1 MLDPALQNWLQNQLF
16 EIVPQNLAII
26 DRNYKIV
33 AHNRN
38 FQQLFGTGIGRPC
51 YEVYKKSNELCQQ
64 CAAAKTFA
72 DGMIRVSDDKGT
84 DRKGRTAHYLVHMV
98 PVLMDNGEIPYIIE
112 MSTDV
117 SDIKRLQH
125 EYQILFEKVPCYI
138 AVLNRDYRIV
148 KANEYLQNT
157 FGATTGQH
165 CWEIFKRR
173 AARCENCPAELTFD
187 DGETHTHEEVGFN
200 KSGEE
205 TYYSV
210 TTTPL
215 SKSGSITHVI
225 EIALDV
231 SQIHQLEKEK
241 LEAERLAAVGQTVA
255 GLAHGIK
262 NILTGLEGGIYIF
275 KTGLEKGNHER
286 MDQGWQLLD
295 RNIDKISNLTKN
307 LLSFSK
313 GQKLDVRI
321 VHPADLVAEVVH
333 LFRETAQQL
342 SIHLREEVDREMLPA
357 PFDSHGIHSCLSNLV
372 SNALDACQMSDKP
385 ECHVIVRCREEDGK
399 IIFEVEDHG
408 CGIDYDV
415 KQKLFTNFFTTK
427 GDRGTGLGLL
437 VTRKITQEHGGKIQM
452 QTIPGESTQFRLVFA
467 RDRLPKLETEEQL
480 AKGAKSNAQTSRYDD
495 LGG

>member
-1 MLDPALQNWLQNQLF
+1 MLDPTLKDWLQNQLF

-38 FQQLFGTGIGRPC
+38 FQQLFGSGIGKPC
-51 YEVYKKSNELCQQ
+51 YEVYKKNNELCQQ
-64 CAAAKTFA
+64 CAAAKTFSDA
-72 DGMIRVSDDKGT
+72 KVRVNEDEGK
-84 DRKGRTAHYLVHMV
+84 DRKGRSAHYLVHMV
-98 PVLMDNGEIPYIIE
+98 PIIMHNGEIPYIIE
-112 MSTDV
+112 MSTDI
-117 SDIKRLQH
+117 SEIKRLQR

-148 KANEYLQNT
+148 RANEMLQET

-173 AARCENCPAELTFD
+173 AARCESCPAALTFAG
-187 DGETHTHEEVGFN
+187 GETHTCEQVGFDKN
-200 KSGEE
+200 GEE
-205 TYYSV
+205 TYYIL

-215 SKSGSITHVI
+215 SKSTPVNHII
-225 EIALDV
+225 EIAVDV

-275 KTGLEKGNHER
+275 RTGLDKGDNGR

-295 RNIDKISNLTKN
+295 RNIEKISNLTKN

-313 GQKLDVRI
+313 GQKLNPLMVQ
-321 VHPADLVAEVVH
+321 PYELVDEVVN
-333 LFRETAQQL
+333 LFKETAQQL
-342 SIHLREEVDREMLPA
+342 NINLKEEVDRKIPPA
-357 PFDSHGIHSCLSNLV
+357 LFDPQGIHDCLSNLI
-372 SNALDACQMSDKP
+372 SNALDACQMSDKAGC
-385 ECHVIVRCREEDGK
+385 EVIVRCREEDGK
-399 IIFEVEDHG
+399 IIFEVEDYG

-437 VTRKITQEHGGKIQM
+437 VTRKITQEHGGKVHM
-452 QTIPGESTQFRLVFA
+452 ETIPGESTKFSLVFA
-467 RDRLPKLETEEQL
+467 RDRLPKLET
-480 AKGAKSNAQTSRYDD
+480 
-495 LGG
+495 

>member
-1 MLDPALQNWLQNQLF
+1 MLDPTLKDWLQNQLF

-38 FQQLFGTGIGRPC
+38 FQQLFGTGIGKPC
-51 YEVYKKSNELCQQ
+51 YEVYKKNNELCQQ
-64 CAAAKTFA
+64 CAAAKTFSDA
-72 DGMIRVSDDKGT
+72 KVRVNEDEGK
-84 DRKGRTAHYLVHMV
+84 DRKGRSAHYLVHMV
-98 PVLMDNGEIPYIIE
+98 PIIMHNGEIPYIIE
-112 MSTDV
+112 MSTDI
-117 SDIKRLQH
+117 SEIKRLQR

-148 KANEYLQNT
+148 RANEMLQET

-173 AARCENCPAELTFD
+173 AARCESCPAALTFAG
-187 DGETHTHEEVGFN
+187 GETHTCEQVGFDKN
-200 KSGEE
+200 GEE
-205 TYYSV
+205 TYYIL

-215 SKSGSITHVI
+215 SRSTPVNHII
-225 EIALDV
+225 EIAVDV

-275 KTGLEKGNHER
+275 RTGLDKGDNAR

-295 RNIDKISNLTKN
+295 RNIEKISNLTKN

-313 GQKLDVRI
+313 GQKLNPLMVQ
-321 VHPADLVAEVVH
+321 PYELVDEVVN
-333 LFRETAQQL
+333 LFKETAQQL
-342 SIHLREEVDREMLPA
+342 NINLKEEVDRKIPPA
-357 PFDSHGIHSCLSNLV
+357 LFDPQGIHDCLSNLI
-372 SNALDACQMSDKP
+372 SNALDACQMSDKAGC
-385 ECHVIVRCREEDGK
+385 EVIVRCREEDSK
-399 IIFEVEDHG
+399 IIFEVEDYG

-437 VTRKITQEHGGKIQM
+437 VTRKITQEHGGKVHM
-452 QTIPGESTQFRLVFA
+452 ETIPGESTKFSLVFA
-467 RDRLPKLETEEQL
+467 RDRLPKLET
-480 AKGAKSNAQTSRYDD
+480 
-495 LGG
+495 

>member
-1 MLDPALQNWLQNQLF
+1 MTHMLDSRLESWLQNQLF
-16 EIVPQNLAII
+16 EIVPQNLAVI
-26 DRNYKIV
+26 DRNHKII

-38 FQQLFGTGIGRPC
+38 FENLFGSGLGKQC
-51 YEVYKKSNELCQQ
+51 FEVYKKNKSRCRN
-64 CAAAKTFA
+64 CAASKTFS
-72 DGMIRVSDDKGT
+72 DGKIRVNE
-84 DRKGRTAHYLVHMV
+84 DRGKDLHGRTAHYLVHMV
-98 PVLMDNGEIPYIIE
+98 PVIMDDGKIPYIIE
-112 MSTDV
+112 MSTDI
-117 SDIKRLQH
+117 SEIKRLQR

-148 KANEYLQNT
+148 RANEYLQST
-157 FGATTGQH
+157 FGATTGQY

-173 AARCENCPAELTFD
+173 ATRCEHCPAERTFT
-187 DGETHTHEEVGFN
+187 DGKTHMREEVGFN
-200 KSGEE
+200 KEGEE

-215 SKSGSITHVI
+215 SRSIPTNHVI
-225 EIALDV
+225 EIAVDV
-231 SQIHQLEKEK
+231 NQIHQLEREK

-275 KTGLEKGNHER
+275 KTGLDKSDHGR
-286 MDQGWQLLD
+286 MNQGWQLLE

-313 GQKLDVRI
+313 GQKLS
-321 VHPADLVAEVVH
+321 VHLVSPADLTKEVVN
-333 LFRETAQQL
+333 LFRETSQQL
-342 SIHLREEVDREMLPA
+342 DINLREEIDDDIPSA
-357 PFDSHGIHSCLSNLV
+357 FFDPEGIHSCLSNLV
-372 SNALDACQMSDKP
+372 SNAIDACQMSDRP
-385 ECHVIVRCREEDGK
+385 SCDIVVRCKEENEH

-437 VTRKITQEHGGKIQM
+437 VTRKITQQHGGKIQM
-452 QTIPGESTQFRLVFA
+452 QTAPGESTRFQMVFR
-467 RDRLPKLETEEQL
+467 RDRLPKPETGETEPFD
-480 AKGAKSNAQTSRYDD
+480 SR
-495 LGG
+495 LVE

>member
-1 MLDPALQNWLQNQLF
+1 MLDPKLQDWLQNQLF

-26 DRNYKIV
+26 DRDYKIV

-38 FQQLFGTGIGRPC
+38 FRQLFGSGVGKPC
-51 YEVYKKSNELCQQ
+51 YEVYKKSETPCQQ
-64 CAAAKTFA
+64 CAAARTFA
-72 DGMIRVSDDKGT
+72 DGKIRVNDDEGK
-84 DRKGRTAHYLVHMV
+84 DRQGRIAHYLVHMV
-98 PVLMDNGEIPYIIE
+98 PVIMDKGEIPYIIE
-112 MSTDV
+112 MSTDI
-117 SDIKRLQH
+117 SDVKRLQR

-148 KANEYLQNT
+148 RANEYLQNT
-157 FGATTGQH
+157 FGPTTGQH

-173 AARCENCPAELTFD
+173 ATRCEHCPAAITFS
-187 DGETHTHEEVGFN
+187 DGETHTHEEVGFD
-200 KSGEE
+200 KKGDE

-215 SKSGSITHVI
+215 SRSRPINHVI
-225 EIALDV
+225 EIAVDV
-231 SQIHQLEKEK
+231 SQIHQLEREK

-275 KTGLEKGNHER
+275 KTGLDVGNRER

-295 RNIDKISNLTKN
+295 ENIEKISNLTKN

-313 GQKLDVRI
+313 GQKLKI
-321 VHPADLVAEVVH
+321 QMIPPAELVAGVVR
-333 LFRETAQQL
+333 LFKDTAEQL
-342 SIHLREEVDREMLPA
+342 NINLREEIDYEIPPA
-357 PFDSHGIHSCLSNLV
+357 PLDPEGIHSCLSNLV
-372 SNALDACQMSDKP
+372 SNAIDACQMSDKAS
-385 ECHVIVRCREEDGK
+385 CDVIVRCREEDGK

-415 KQKLFTNFFTTK
+415 RQKLFTNFFTTK

-437 VTRKITQEHGGKIQM
+437 VTRKITQEHGGKFHM
-452 QTIPGESTQFRLVFA
+452 QTIPGESTEFRLIFA
-467 RDRLPKLETEEQL
+467 RDRLPKPETEETP
-480 AKGAKSNAQTSRYDD
+480 GIIR
-495 LGG
+495 